1 MDTYQVI
8 FFDSDRSRAE
18 RIRDYFLNLGWNESY
33 LDIRIL
39 ENPDA
44 LNLDKK
50 FTKQAHLFIFS
61 DEDLF
66 IEHQDLFET
75 YMRSIKLLNTLSHF
89 KINFS
94 KLPDN
99 IKEFKLTKVL
109 NQYQEGDIVRVLKR
123 LKFRVHEQAGQ
134 RYVKIFVVVSLLV
147 AIITYYLAMTNT
159 TYAAIFFLSIMAY
172 MIGQRLYKIYLFNF
186 TKKDEIYCRCI

>member
-50 FTKQAHLFIFS
+50 STKQAHLFIFS

-66 IEHQDLFET
+66 VEHQDLFET

-94 KLPDN
+94 QLPDK